1 VTNIND
7 NLPYSRPNRM
17 TLMIALGL
25 ILGVGVIVFWPQI
38 SAFAHLQQI
47 KDALGL

>member
-7 NLPYSRPNRM
+7 NLPRSRPNRL
-17 TLMIALGL
+17 TLVIALGL
-25 ILGVGVIVFWPQI
+25 ILGIGIIVFWPQI

>member
-1 VTNIND
+1 MTDIND
-7 NLPYSRPNRM
+7 NLPRSRPNRL
-17 TLMIALGL
+17 TLVIALGL
-25 ILGVGVIVFWPQI
+25 ILGVVAIVFWPQI